1 MTQKTVIGGNK
12 RRRVKIDG
20 VEVICADVVTDSS
33 GNIELRSVPVFDSL
47 NGDALNNKVPSTD
60 TAGKPVGEDG
70 IVNPEIA
77 AAATS
82 DNSSESPIFDDDK
95 AAAVMPII
103 DQLKPLL
110 VKLKAAVER
119 RQAAAKQEKDQQRAA
134 TDDAGVSSYIKETG
148 TNEPTHKLD
157 KDGNITSFDEEETQV
172 MDEAGIIT
180 TVKRPGIVGTIQP
193 MKRMID
199 RAESAA
205 MDSAN
210 EKKAPRSIMRET
222 RISGDI
228 DNTLAAAGI
237 NKGDNCF
244 SSAAQDADCYGLDL
258 IPVGPAKILRRDRPE
273 FIELMKRGK
282 ETGITPHK
290 ALKRLYR
297 NDNGSLMYPE
307 FQ

>member
-1 MTQKTVIGGNK
+1 MTQKTLAGGNK
-12 RRRVKIDG
+12 RRRVTIDG
-20 VEVICADVVTDSS
+20 VEVICADVVTDSK
-33 GNIELRSVPVFDSL
+33 GNIELRSIPVFDSL
-47 NGDALNNKVPSTD
+47 NGDALNNKIPATD
-60 TAGKPVGEDG
+60 TAGQPVGRDG
-70 IVNPEIA
+70 IVNPAIA
-77 AAATS
+77 SSPAS
-82 DNSSESPIFDDDK
+82 DDKSDSPVFDDEK
-95 AAAVMPII
+95 AVAVMPII

-134 TDDAGVSSYIKETG
+134 TDDAGVNAYIKETG
-148 TNEPTHKLD
+148 ANEPTHKLD

-172 MDEAGIIT
+172 MDEDGTIT
-180 TVKRPGIVGTIQP
+180 TVKKPGIVGTIQP
-193 MKRMID
+193 MKRMINQ
-199 RAESAA
+199 AESAA
-205 MDSAN
+205 MDSSN
-210 EKKAPRSIMRET
+210 EKNAPRSIMRET
-222 RISGDI
+222 RIAGDI
-228 DNTLAAAGI
+228 DNALAAAGI
-237 NKGDNCF
+237 IQGENVF
-244 SSAAQDADCYGLDL
+244 TASAMDADCYGLDL

>member
-1 MTQKTVIGGNK
+1 QKTVIGGNK

-20 VEVICADVVTDSS
+20 VEVICADVVTDSN

-82 DNSSESPIFDDDK
+82 DNSSESPVFDDDK

-134 TDDAGVSSYIKETG
+134 TDDAGVSSYIK
-148 TNEPTHKLD
+148 
-157 KDGNITSFDEEETQV
+157 
-172 MDEAGIIT
+172 
-180 TVKRPGIVGTIQP
+180 
-193 MKRMID
+193 
-199 RAESAA
+199 
-205 MDSAN
+205 
-210 EKKAPRSIMRET
+210 
-222 RISGDI
+222 
-228 DNTLAAAGI
+228 
-237 NKGDNCF
+237 
-244 SSAAQDADCYGLDL
+244 
-258 IPVGPAKILRRDRPE
+258 
-273 FIELMKRGK
+273 
-282 ETGITPHK
+282 
-290 ALKRLYR
+290 
-297 NDNGSLMYPE
+297 
-307 FQ
+307 